1 MVWIHSHGV
10 YGHAILNVTRAVNN
24 IYKRN
29 YIFRFPRDHRCMHT
43 PFTPRSYYCVIVQYK
58 HRASFYVRTLYGLED
73 LDRKNKH
80 HLVAAV
86 IGIYQP
92 QQRLS
97 ATNRV
102 VSFGFFRFV
111 VSHTTPKKN

>member
-43 PFTPRSYYCVIVQYK
+43 PFTPRSYNCFIGVQESSLILRTYD
-58 HRASFYVRTLYGLED
+58 VRTRRSGSQ
-73 LDRKNKH
+73 KKH
-80 HLVAAV
+80 HLVACSYV

-92 QQRLS
+92 QEL
-97 ATNRV
+97 TCNY
-102 VSFGFFRFV
+102 
-111 VSHTTPKKN
+111 